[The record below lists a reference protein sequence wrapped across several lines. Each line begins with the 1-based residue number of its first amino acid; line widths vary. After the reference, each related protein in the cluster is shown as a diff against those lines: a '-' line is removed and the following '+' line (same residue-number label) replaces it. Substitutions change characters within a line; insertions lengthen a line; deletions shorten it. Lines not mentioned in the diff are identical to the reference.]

1 MVKLAFYEMLY
12 SIKFLLE
19 SAIGIKCFV
28 STRLFLQVHTQ
39 SLCDVALVF
48 LLLTMIFQMLVI
60 ILNLTLT
67 R

>member
-48 LLLTMIFQMLVI
+48 LLTMIFQMLVI